1 MHRKDAKAYRDAE
14 ETEHEAYFNTI
25 IEEIIEK
32 LGEYNERDPEIK
44 SLLKSGPKRFQRHKK
59 LIRMSDGTEVGIYEG
74 QWAENDFS
82 DEYLLRR
89 EMRHGFGVF
98 MGYTSGSYY
107 VGQWVCDKK
116 NGLGRMIEPDGSIYE
131 G

>member
-1 MHRKDAKAYRDAE
+1 MDRKDAQAYRDAE

-44 SLLKSGPKRFQRHKK
+44 SLLKTGPRRYQRMKK

-74 QWAENDFS
+74 
-82 DEYLLRR
+82 
-89 EMRHGFGVF
+89 
-98 MGYTSGSYY
+98 
-107 VGQWVCDKK
+107 
-116 NGLGRMIEPDGSIYE
+116 
-131 G
+131 